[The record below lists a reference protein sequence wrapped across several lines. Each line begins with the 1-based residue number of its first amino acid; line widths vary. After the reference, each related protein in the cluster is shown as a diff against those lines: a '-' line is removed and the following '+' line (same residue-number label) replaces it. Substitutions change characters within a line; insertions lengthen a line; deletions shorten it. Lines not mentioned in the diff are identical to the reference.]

1 MEKMIT
7 DRITDPEAYD
17 AYINLMQS
25 GYNVLVV
32 LVVLLGLAIL
42 GVLMFAY
49 MPRISLLQAKDET
62 IRQLRNLLTETSEAA
77 SQSAISDRQA
87 RTEIVADRE
96 EREQRIVDE
105 YTEQAA
111 SARQERDLWRHRA
124 NAADKRAKLYARLAD
139 YLRTVPTNAENV
151 EKVNAEIRNV
161 EDQIRGIDRE
171 ITALRRAA

>member
-1 MEKMIT
+1 MEKFLI
-7 DRITDPEAYD
+7 EEHD
-17 AYINLMQS
+17 AIDAMNLLQ
-25 GYNVLVV
+25 GAYNVLVV

-49 MPRISLLQAKDET
+49 MPRLSLLQAKDEM
-62 IRQLRNLLTETSEAA
+62 IRQMRNLLTETSEAA

-105 YTEQAA
+105 YTDKLA
-111 SARQERDLWRHRA
+111 SARQERDLWRHRSD
-124 NAADKRAKLYARLAD
+124 AADKRAKLYARLGD
-139 YLRTVPTNAENV
+139 LLRTVPANTENM